1 MPVDDGGVTG
11 SGGIN
16 GEVIDVVDVEDA
28 NLANFQ
34 CSGVREP
41 LSPNPSVD
49 IAPNC
54 HIRSN
59 LRQFVQDLWLAYIT
73 CMDDQ
78 FRTLKSFD
86 GFGTQQPVCIRNDA
100 NDVGLVHALG
110 LYDSWRE
117 SYQKRTASPTPVP
130 ACPFSGSNSLIR

>member
-110 LYDSWRE
+110 FLAPNASGLLAIVSIASGRICGTWRL
-117 SYQKRTASPTPVP
+117 RPCTD
-130 ACPFSGSNSLIR
+130 